1 MFPDN
6 TLREEIAD
14 YQESVKNMT
23 TELGLTTSLDFEE
36 SRVKV
41 ANGTPKLITDLDAI
55 QEWIILF
62 VITPRDTY
70 EIYNGTDF
78 GTSYRKLL
86 GRKEVNN
93 GYEEAELER
102 EIREGLPMNPAIK
115 SVDSVEITKNGR
127 YLGLNIQ
134 VELYDGQLVE
144 TVIEKAYT
152 VK

>member
-41 ANGTPKLITDLDAI
+41 ANGTPTLITDLDAI